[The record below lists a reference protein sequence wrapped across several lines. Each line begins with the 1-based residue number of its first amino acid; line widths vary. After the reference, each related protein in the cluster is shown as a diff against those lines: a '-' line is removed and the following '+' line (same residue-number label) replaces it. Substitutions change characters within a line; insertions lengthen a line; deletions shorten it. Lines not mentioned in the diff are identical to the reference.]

1 MYRIKKVNKNMQATI
16 LIVEDEKNTR
26 EGLSLALE
34 ENYDVY
40 EAGNADE
47 AFRLMEEERFD
58 VILTDLKMAGQS
70 GLTVID
76 KAVSLKHK
84 PICIMMT
91 AFGNVETAVEAMK
104 RGAYDFLTK
113 PVSLEKLE
121 LLISRALKSKRLEK
135 ENVQLQQRLDKKY
148 SFDEVVGSSK
158 PFRKAIAEVKRVAPS
173 KATVLL
179 SGETGTGK
187 ELFAQMIH
195 QNSPRSSKSFLAV
208 HCAALAANL
217 LESELFGH
225 ERGAF
230 TGATERRIGRFEAAD
245 GGTLFLDEIGE
256 IDASTQVKLLRFLEN
271 KTFERLGSHNTIT
284 VDVRLVCA
292 TNRDLAAMVKKGD
305 FREDLYYRL
314 NVVTVKLPPL
324 RERKDDIPALID
336 YYVDAFSKD
345 NGVEP
350 VTFTKEALKALEEY
364 PWPGNIREL
373 RNFCENKVVMKHGE
387 GITEYDLDIKYTVLE
402 EKETVTPQK
411 PTFSKEE
418 NEKRLLK
425 NALMEA
431 KGNRTRAAEL
441 LGISR
446 RTLHRKLQ
454 QWPELDAR

>member
-1 MYRIKKVNKNMQATI
+1 MQATI

-40 EAGNADE
+40 EACNADE
-47 AFRLMEEERFD
+47 AFRLMEEEPFD
-58 VILTDLKMAGQS
+58 VVLTDLKMTGQS
-70 GLTVID
+70 GFTVID
-76 KAVSLKHK
+76 KAVSLKNR

-135 ENVQLQQRLDKKY
+135 ENVELQQRLDERY
-148 SFDEVVGSSK
+148 RFEGIVGASK
-158 PFRKAIAEVKRVAPS
+158 PLLKAISEVKRVAPS

-179 SGETGTGK
+179 YGETGTGK
-187 ELFAQMIH
+187 ELFAQMLH
-195 QNSPRSSKSFLAV
+195 QNSPRSRKPFLTV
-208 HCAALAANL
+208 HCAALATNL

-230 TGATERRIGRFEAAD
+230 TGATEKRIGRFEAVG

-256 IDASTQVKLLRFLEN
+256 IDASTQVKLLRFLES
-271 KTFERLGSHNTIT
+271 KTFERLGSHNSIT
-284 VDVRLVCA
+284 VDARLVCA
-292 TNRDLAAMVKKGD
+292 TNRDLAAMVKKGEL
-305 FREDLYYRL
+305 REDLYYRL
-314 NVVTVKLPPL
+314 NVVTLKLPSL
-324 RERKDDIPALID
+324 RERKSDIPVLID
-336 YYVDAFSKD
+336 HYVNAFSKD

-350 VTFTKEALKALEEY
+350 VKFTKESMEALQEY

-387 GITEYDLDIKYTVLE
+387 TITEYDLDIKYTVLE
-402 EKETVTPQK
+402 EEEATPQK
-411 PTFSKEE
+411 STFSKEE
-418 NEKRLLK
+418 NEKQLLK
-425 NALMEA
+425 KALLES

-454 QWPELDAR
+454 QWPDLNPR